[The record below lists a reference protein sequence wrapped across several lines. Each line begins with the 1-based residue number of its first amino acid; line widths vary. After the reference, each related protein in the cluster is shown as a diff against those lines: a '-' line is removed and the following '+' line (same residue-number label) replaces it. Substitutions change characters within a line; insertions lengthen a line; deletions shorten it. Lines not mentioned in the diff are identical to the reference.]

1 MSNRFIR
8 AWGVLMGKEERK
20 GMLECPHLDV
30 DSVERFKNDIA
41 EKTLEKLEEKMYLR
55 VGQGVVRKILWLIG
69 FMVISTAAYLHSKGI
84 I

>member
-1 MSNRFIR
+1 
-8 AWGVLMGKEERK
+8 MGKEDRS

-30 DSVERFKNDIA
+30 DSVEKFKNDIA

-55 VGQGVVRKILWLIG
+55 VGKGVVRKLVWLMG
-69 FMVISTAAYLHSKGI
+69 FTIISTAAYLHSKGI